1 MSDGI
6 KLFLAAITAMVVF
19 VAVFITL
26 GHAHEYEITG
36 HNALTGDRVAGT
48 MADTAHNGPV
58 HGLILDRLD
67 RASTERRVL
76 AAEARIHE
84 FVTAPTFPWF
94 AVEARARREDRFD
107 WSTWATIMS
116 MHDYHYAEDTG
127 C

>member
-36 HNALTGDRVAGT
+36 HNALTGERVAGT
-48 MADTAHNGPV
+48 MSDIAHNGTV

-67 RASTERRVL
+67 RVPVAGTWSGKGL
-76 AAEARIHE
+76 ARMHGEGQ
-84 FVTAPTFPWF
+84 TYK
-94 AVEARARREDRFD
+94 VEVVE
-107 WSTWATIMS
+107 
-116 MHDYHYAEDTG
+116 
-127 C
+127 

>member
-36 HNALTGDRVAGT
+36 HNALTGERVAGT
-48 MADTAHNGPV
+48 MADTAHNGTV

-67 RASTERRVL
+67 RVPVGGRWSGRGM
-76 AAEARIHE
+76 ARLSDGG
-84 FVTAPTFPWF
+84 VRTYK
-94 AVEARARREDRFD
+94 VEVVE
-107 WSTWATIMS
+107 
-116 MHDYHYAEDTG
+116 
-127 C
+127 